1 MNSTITIEYFGHSC
15 FRVTC
20 AEYSVILDPYHD
32 DSVPGLKLPEHLTA
46 NKVLISHGHEDH
58 NAAENIDVVHTSAR
72 DPFLISAITVPHDNC
87 GGQKRGMVRM
97 HILEAEGMKVVHFGD
112 LGRMLNTDEMQR
124 LHHADCIMIPCGGFF
139 TIDAV
144 QAKTIIEKLEP
155 RVAILMHYRTP
166 VSGYSLLEDLDS
178 IRKKLPETEVLDSTS
193 LELNGQESGTRIVT
207 LKAIQ

>member
-1 MNSTITIEYFGHSC
+1 MAGLLGADVDRTISLTF
-15 FRVTC
+15 
-20 AEYSVILDPYHD
+20 VI
-32 DSVPGLKLPEHLTA
+32 G
-46 NKVLISHGHEDH
+46 
-58 NAAENIDVVHTSAR
+58 AALAAVAGT
-72 DPFLISAITVPHDNC
+72 LYLMYY
-87 GGQKRGMVRM
+87 G
-97 HILEAEGMKVVHFGD
+97 VVHFGD

-155 RVAILMHYRTP
+155 RVVILMHYRTP

-178 IRKKLPETEVLDSTS
+178 IRKTLPETEVLDSTS
-193 LELNGQESGTRIVT
+193 LELNGQESGTRIVA